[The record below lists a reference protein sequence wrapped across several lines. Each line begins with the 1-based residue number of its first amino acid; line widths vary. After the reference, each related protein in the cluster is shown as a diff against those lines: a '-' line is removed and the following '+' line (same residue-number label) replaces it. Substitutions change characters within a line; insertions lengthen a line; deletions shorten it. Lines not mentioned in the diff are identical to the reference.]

1 MVRISCNK
9 IQYNQKINHNL
20 LQSPKKK
27 VKDKKLKTIS
37 VAHSPDADDIFM
49 YYAIKFG
56 WVTPSNAKFENI
68 ADDIESL
75 NQATLKGE
83 YDICAISFA
92 LYPFVKDD
100 YALLKTAVSFGEGYG
115 PKLIKKKGTILK
127 KNFKVAL
134 SGEFTTNALLF
145 KIAYPNARITYL
157 NFLEIEEAVLN
168 GTVDA
173 GVLIHESILTY
184 NQELEVER
192 EIWDIWV
199 ELSGAD
205 LPLPLGGMCLRRSL
219 PLSDAI
225 NYENTLIKAVEVAN
239 KNRRVLA
246 PMLIEKGLIR
256 VDAATLDKYLDLYAN
271 DNSVKMSDLQYKA
284 LDKLYELGYKNGFY
298 ENLIK
303 SQDFL
308 IPSEYEELRAR

>member
-1 MVRISCNK
+1 M
-9 IQYNQKINHNL
+9 
-20 LQSPKKK
+20 
-27 VKDKKLKTIS
+27 KTIS

-56 WVTPSNAKFENI
+56 WVTAKDAKFENI
-68 ADDIESL
+68 ADDIETL

-115 PKLIKKKGTILK
+115 PKLIKKKGTKLK
-127 KNFKVAL
+127 RNFKVAL

-145 KIAYPNARITYL
+145 KIAYPNARITYM
-157 NFLEIEEAVLN
+157 NFLEIEQAVIN
-168 GTVDA
+168 GDVDA

-184 NQELEVER
+184 DDSLEVER
-192 EIWDIWV
+192 EMWDVWT
-199 ELSGAD
+199 ELSGGD
-205 LPLPLGGMCLRRSL
+205 LPLPLGGMCLRRSI
-219 PLSDAI
+219 PLHAAI
-225 NYENTLIKAVEVAN
+225 DYENTLIKAVDVAN

-246 PMLIEKGLIR
+246 PMLLDKGLIR
-256 VDAATLDKYLDLYAN
+256 VDADTLDNYLDLYAN
-271 DNSVKMSDLQYKA
+271 DNSVQLDEVQYKA
-284 LDKLYELGYKNGFY
+284 LDKLYELGYKHGFY
-298 ENLIK
+298 ESLIK

-308 IPSEYEELRAR
+308 IPSEYEELRAK

>member
-1 MVRISCNK
+1 MKN
-9 IQYNQKINHNL
+9 
-20 LQSPKKK
+20 
-27 VKDKKLKTIS
+27 IS

-56 WVTPSNAKFENI
+56 WVTPKDAKFENI
-68 ADDIESL
+68 AADIETL

-92 LYPFVKDD
+92 LYPFIKDD

-115 PKLIKKKGTILK
+115 PKLIKRKGTKLK
-127 KNFKVAL
+127 RNFKVAL

-145 KIAYPNARITYL
+145 KIAYPNARISYM
-157 NFLEIEEAVLN
+157 NFLDIEKAVLD

-184 NQELEVER
+184 DQELEVER
-192 EIWDIWV
+192 EMWDVWV
-199 ELSGAD
+199 ELSGGG
-205 LPLPLGGMCLRRSL
+205 LPLPLGGMCLRRSI
-219 PLSDAI
+219 PIHSAI
-225 NYENTLIKAVEVAN
+225 DYENTLIKAVEVAN
-239 KNRRVLA
+239 KNRKVLA
-246 PMLIEKGLIR
+246 PMLLEKGLIR
-256 VDAATLDKYLDLYAN
+256 VDAQTLDKYLDLYAN
-271 DNSVKMSDLQYKA
+271 DNSVKMSDIQYEA
-284 LDKLYELGYKNGFY
+284 LDKLYELGYKNRFY

-303 SQDFL
+303 SKEFL